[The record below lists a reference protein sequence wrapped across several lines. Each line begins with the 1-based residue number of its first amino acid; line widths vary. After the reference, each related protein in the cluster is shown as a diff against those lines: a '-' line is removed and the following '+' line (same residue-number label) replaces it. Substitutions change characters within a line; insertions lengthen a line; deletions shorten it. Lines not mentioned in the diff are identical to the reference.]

1 MNQDKEVIKGQEEKC
16 FIGNKEVPCPES
28 KQELNATQ
36 QTTFWDQ
43 RLLPKG
49 IIKNERNNMI
59 FFSMLT
65 GIIIALI
72 ILIVL
77 KVKIFN
83 RTLIGY
89 IKPIWLYILGA
100 ILVVFSQYLIVLPY
114 NDKFPYLI
122 NISQALWAL
131 MVALSVMKLCKEEDF
146 NLGNIFILGIIY
158 SIIIHGLKITIRY
171 LFYKRSLFYVADRFI
186 YGSLLVMLIVI
197 ILGPLFI
204 FLRKKN
210 IRY

>member
-1 MNQDKEVIKGQEEKC
+1 MV
-16 FIGNKEVPCPES
+16 
-28 KQELNATQ
+28 
-36 QTTFWDQ
+36 
-43 RLLPKG
+43 
-49 IIKNERNNMI
+49 
-59 FFSMLT
+59 FFSILT
-65 GIIIALI
+65 GVIIAII

-77 KVKIFN
+77 KVKIFSK
-83 RTLIGY
+83 TLIEY
-89 IKPIWLYILGA
+89 IEPIWRYVLGA

-122 NISQALWAL
+122 NISQALWVL

-158 SIIIHGLKITIRY
+158 SIIIHGLKIAIRY
-171 LFYKRSLFYVADRFI
+171 LFYERSLFYVADRFV
-186 YGSLLVMLIVI
+186 YGSLLVMLIVV